1 MNKMISAIIH
11 KRPHFLVVALLIQI
25 ISLMAIGFLVIT
37 QSFIELSVFE
47 WSITQSLLAG
57 FLAYHLCMPKW
68 WVLIHLGFMPLV
80 IITLALNISPLWY
93 LFLFICLMLVYGK
106 TYKTR
111 VPLYLSSQQVNK
123 VLKSRLPKRKHF
135 SFLDLGSGCGGLI
148 SRLAKAHKNGL
159 FYGIEAAPIP
169 FLISKLRNIFAS
181 SSCKI
186 SWGDFWRQD
195 FSQYG
200 VVYAYFSP
208 VPMETLWHKARK
220 EMRPGSL
227 LISNTFQIPGVA
239 PDEIIELNDFSNS
252 TLYLWKIK
260 M

>member
-1 MNKMISAIIH
+1 MNKMISAIIC

-37 QSFIELSVFE
+37 QSFIELSIFE

-57 FLAYHLCMPKW
+57 LLAYHLRMPKW
-68 WVLIHLGFMPLV
+68 WILIHLVFMPLV
-80 IITLALNISPLWY
+80 IITLAFNISPLWH
-93 LFLFICLMLVYGK
+93 LFLFICLILVYGK

-123 VLKSRLPKRKHF
+123 ALKSRLPKRKHF

-148 SRLAKAHKNGL
+148 SRLAKVHKNGL
-159 FYGIEAAPIP
+159 FYGIETAPIP
-169 FLISKLRNIFAS
+169 FLISKLRNIFTP

-186 SWGDFWRQD
+186 SWGDFWLQD
-195 FSQYG
+195 FSQYD
-200 VVYAYFSP
+200 VIYAYLSP
-208 VPMETLWHKARK
+208 VPMETLWHKVRK